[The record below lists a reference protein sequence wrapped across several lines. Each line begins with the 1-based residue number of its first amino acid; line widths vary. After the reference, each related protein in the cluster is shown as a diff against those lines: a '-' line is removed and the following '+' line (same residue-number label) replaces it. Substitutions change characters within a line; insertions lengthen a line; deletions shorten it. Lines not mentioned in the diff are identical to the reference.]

1 MAHHLI
7 PENDGTP
14 CRYREFFIEGKN
26 GKGMGWKQALKDLF
40 TVEDVADEIVGSF
53 KSVSGLDKPAAATD
67 KAPLLTP
74 VGSRRAREAVKAASA
89 ASHSLKQTRPSEKR
103 KRTWSILTTPERASS
118 TLKSRPM
125 MHSI

>member
-53 KSVSGLDKPAAATD
+53 KSVSGLDDKPAAASD
-67 KAPLLTP
+67 KAPLLTQ
-74 VGSRRAREAVKAASA
+74 VGSRANSA
-89 ASHSLKQTRPSEKR
+89 ASGGQTF
-103 KRTWSILTTPERASS
+103 
-118 TLKSRPM
+118 
-125 MHSI
+125 